1 MQVDGWTLL
10 CHECIVGQLS
20 RLHSAALRAERQ
32 DPEGFASNAN
42 VRLFHALSHLLLQVV
57 PGDPSREEYR
67 QGNTLGATHRHWRRV
82 KLGRRFRV
90 FFRFDSRSRV
100 IVYAWVNDE
109 GTLRSSGSRSD
120 PYSVFTKMLGRGHP
134 PKDWDALVSA
144 SVTEWK
150 GLHRVND
157 RPDAP
162 LP

>member
-10 CHECIVGQLS
+10 FHECIVEQLS

-32 DPEGFASNAN
+32 DPAGFEGNAN
-42 VRLFHALSHLLLQVV
+42 VRLFRALSHLLLHAV

-67 QGNTLGATHRHWRRV
+67 QGNTLGTAHRHWRRA

-120 PYSVFTKMLGRGHP
+120 AYAVFTKMLGRGNP
-134 PKDWDALVSA
+134 PTDWDALVSESA
-144 SVTEWK
+144 TGWK
-150 GLHRVND
+150 GPHRVND
-157 RPDAP
+157 RPEG
-162 LP
+162 